1 VTPPDR
7 VIYTSHVPEAP
18 SFFARI
24 WLSILVAFR
33 IVFDPPLA
41 GRVRALLEL
50 SLERSAGDR
59 GEDARAPAA
68 SVSVPSTTAIDVA
81 LLRSDGA
88 LGLLALFQ
96 REGRFVDFLEQDIDA
111 FSDGDVGA
119 AARVVHAGARRALRS
134 HFDVTRVR
142 HEPEGSAV
150 IIGDDAAAS
159 VKLTGNVGGAAPYR
173 GTLRHSG
180 WRVTNVRLP
189 ELVKG
194 HDATLVAPAEV
205 EL

>member
-1 VTPPDR
+1 

-33 IVFDPPLA
+33 IVFDAPLA
-41 GRVRALLEL
+41 ARVRALLEPAL
-50 SLERSAGDR
+50 DRSASDR

-68 SVSVPSTTAIDVA
+68 PVFVPPTMAIDVA
-81 LLRSDGA
+81 ERRNEGA

-96 REGRFVDFLEQDIDA
+96 REGRLVDFLEQDIDA

-119 AARVVHAGARRALRS
+119 AARVVHAGSRRALRS
-134 HFDVTRVR
+134 HFDVMRVR
-142 HEPEGSAV
+142 NEPEGSAV
-150 IIGDDAAAS
+150 IVGDDHAAAS
-159 VKLTGNVGGAAPYR
+159 VKLTGNVGGSAPYR

-189 ELVKG
+189 ELVRG